1 MKDGN
6 DCNETFPQGITN
18 GAYWYDL
25 SGGMQDFNYVFTN
38 CFEITLEL
46 SCCKFPSRNELP
58 TEWHKN
64 KKSLIEY
71 IKMTH
76 IGLKGLVK
84 DVNGY
89 PISDA
94 EVYVQGVEAKPV
106 RTTERGEYWRL
117 LTPGTYNVRA
127 IAFGWVLFFIAWA
140 ICVILSCSYRNVI
153 DPSSLSLL
161 QICSITIYWSCR
173 QWGWCCRRKLHSH
186 SIWQR
191 WRYFLNQALHKQ
203 PKIVEKTN

>member
-46 SCCKFPSRNELP
+46 SCCKYPSKSELAN
-58 TEWHKN
+58 EWHKN

-71 IKMTH
+71 MKLTH
-76 IGLKGLVK
+76 IGIKGLVK
-84 DVNGY
+84 DINGY
-89 PISDA
+89 PINDA
-94 EVYVQGVEAKPV
+94 EIFIQGVEDKPV
-106 RTTERGEYWRL
+106 KTTERGEFWRL

-127 IAFGWVLFFIAWA
+127 IAFGWVIFCEQVLEGLRVGDDGKMSENDNFWRDKNCYLLFIVGYEWEKSYVQLGLTKKSIESLNWA
-140 ICVILSCSYRNVI
+140 LICI
-153 DPSSLSLL
+153 
-161 QICSITIYWSCR
+161 
-173 QWGWCCRRKLHSH
+173 
-186 SIWQR
+186 
-191 WRYFLNQALHKQ
+191 
-203 PKIVEKTN
+203 KIFR